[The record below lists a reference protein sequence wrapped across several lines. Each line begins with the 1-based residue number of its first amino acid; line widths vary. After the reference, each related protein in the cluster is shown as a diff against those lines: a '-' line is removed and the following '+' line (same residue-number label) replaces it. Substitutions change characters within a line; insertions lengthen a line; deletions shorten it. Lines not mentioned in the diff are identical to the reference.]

1 MQIVRRTLS
10 GLGDFPTSYDD
21 AVAQWKTAV
30 ADFTQAYLEF
40 AGNQAQAAADPDTWD
55 TWQSLNSRALTAQAG
70 ISDIAGQL
78 QNAGTVIGNFFDSA
92 GTAVANAVESIFGLP
107 KITLQGL
114 GIAPLVIGIGVAS
127 VIGATAYLGGV
138 IADLVKFNGVMTQAR
153 SQGAS
158 PSQTAA
164 LLSSAGVSSTSL
176 FGGISNVAGTVL
188 LIGAVLYLLPMLLK
202 KRGRR

>member
-1 MQIVRRTLS
+1 MQIVPRTLS

-21 AVAQWKTAV
+21 AVAQWKTAA
-30 ADFTQAYLEF
+30 ADFASAYSEF

-55 TWQSLNSRALTAQAG
+55 TWQTLNSRAQNAQAG
-70 ISDIAGQL
+70 IRDIAGQL
-78 QNAGTVIGNFFDSA
+78 QAAGVAVGNFFDSA
-92 GTAVANAVESIFGLP
+92 GNLVANAVEAIFGLP

-114 GIAPLVIGIGVAS
+114 GIAPLVIGIGIAS

-138 IADLVKFNGVMTQAR
+138 IADLVKFNGVMSQAR

-158 PSQTAA
+158 PAQTAA

-188 LIGAVLYLLPMLLK
+188 LIGAALYLLPLLLK
-202 KRGRR
+202 KRGRH